1 MDNFMCWLDWDT
13 GWETISQ
20 TWFCLCHAYWNQN
33 IELSGRTSPWGWA
46 SYSHWRPVQNKG
58 ATLHPLP
65 AFGSE
70 TLVFPQ
76 PLDLNWNISSFW
88 ILTLGICRSWAIS
101 TSIIM
106 WVNSLLY
113 NPFLYKCL
121 SYQFYF
127 SREPWLID
135 TVYCNSL
142 CILVFSIS
150 LWGLRGQRLS
160 HNYKHTAQP
169 CPRATAQ

>member
-1 MDNFMCWLDWDT
+1 MILPVSWRCFWMQWTLEPEHWVKWTDLPVRLGLVQSLEACTEQRSNPPPT
-13 GWETISQ
+13 A
-20 TWFCLCHAYWNQN
+20 CLW
-33 IELSGRTSPWGWA
+33 IG
-46 SYSHWRPVQNKG
+46 
-58 ATLHPLP
+58 
-65 AFGSE
+65 

-121 SYQFYF
+121 CYQFYF

-150 LWGLRGQRLS
+150 LWRLRGQRLS